1 MKKTLITGVA
11 GFIGSNL
18 AHDLLAKGHHV
29 VGVDNMSQGE
39 KINLEPL
46 LSNPN
51 FEMHYVD
58 IRDEAEL
65 RKAAEGCKTLV
76 HLAAYKIP
84 RYTDAL
90 DTLLINGFGSE
101 NVMKVAV
108 DLGAKVVAASTSDVY
123 GKNPDVPF
131 NENSNLVIGNPDVK
145 RWAYA
150 ISKMFEEQMMFAYK
164 ERYGI
169 PVVALRFF
177 GGYGPNQNLTWWGGP
192 QSVFIN
198 KALDNEEIEVHGD
211 GKQTRSFTFISD
223 HVNGIARTVEMD
235 AANNL
240 VFNLGNTREIS
251 INDLA
256 KLIWRLVRGE
266 EDVPKVRLI
275 PYETFGKYEDV
286 MRRIPDITRARTLL
300 GFEPEV
306 DLEDGLRRTIVW
318 QIERRK
324 QLGIA
329 TPFVPGWVQE
339 KN

>member
-1 MKKTLITGVA
+1 MLKTVLITGVA

-18 AHDLLAKGHHV
+18 AHNLLRRGYRV

-39 KINLEPL
+39 KENLEPL
-46 LSNPN
+46 IINDN
-51 FEMHYVD
+51 FEMHYLD
-58 IRDEAEL
+58 ILDQADMVRVASNCS
-65 RKAAEGCKTLV
+65 AIV

-90 DTLLINGFGSE
+90 DTLTINSLGSE
-101 NVMKVAV
+101 NILKAAV
-108 DLGAKVVAASTSDVY
+108 DRGAKVVAASTSDVY

-131 NENSNLVIGNPDVK
+131 NENSNLVMGNPDVK

-150 ISKMFEEQMMFAYK
+150 ISKMFEEQTMFAYQQ
-164 ERYGI
+164 RYGI

-211 GKQTRSFTFISD
+211 GKQTRSFTYISD
-223 HVNGIARTVEMD
+223 SVDGITRALEMD
-235 AANNL
+235 EANNL
-240 VFNLGNTREIS
+240 VFNLGNTYEIS
-251 INDLA
+251 IYELA
-256 KLIWRLVRGE
+256 LLIWGLVRGE
-266 EDVPKVRLI
+266 HEAPKIKLI

-300 GFEPEV
+300 GFEPRVE
-306 DLEDGLRRTIVW
+306 LEEGLRKTIVW
-318 QIERRK
+318 QIKRRE

-329 TPFVPGWVQE
+329 NTFIPEWIPRG
-339 KN
+339 

>member
-1 MKKTLITGVA
+1 MKKVLITGVA

-18 AHDLLAKGHHV
+18 AHHLLSKGYKI
-29 VGVDNMSQGE
+29 VGVDNMSQGD
-39 KINLEPL
+39 KLNLEPL
-46 LSNPN
+46 LKNEH

-58 IRDEAEL
+58 IRDELEL
-65 RKAAEGCKTLV
+65 KKAAVGCKTFV

-90 DTLLINGFGSE
+90 DTLIINSVGSE
-101 NVMKVAV
+101 NVLKAAIEQ
-108 DLGAKVVAASTSDVY
+108 GAKVVAASTSDVY

-150 ISKMFEEQMMFAYK
+150 ISKMFEEQTMFAYQQ
-164 ERYGI
+164 RYGI

-177 GGYGPNQNLTWWGGP
+177 GGYGPNQNMTWWGGP

-223 HVNGIARTVEMD
+223 HIDGITRTVEMD
-235 AANNL
+235 EANNL

-251 INDLA
+251 IYELA
-256 KLIWRLVRGE
+256 RLIWRLVRGE
-266 EDVPKVRLI
+266 RDAPKIKLI

-300 GFEPEV
+300 GFEPQV

-318 QIERRK
+318 QIARRN
-324 QLGIA
+324 QLGVA
-329 TPFVPGWVQE
+329 TPFVPAWITEQ
-339 KN
+339 K

>member
-18 AHDLLAKGHHV
+18 AQKLLANGHHV

-39 KINLEPL
+39 KLNLAPL
-46 LSNPN
+46 LTNPN

-58 IRDEAEL
+58 IRDESAL
-65 RKAAEGCKTLV
+65 IKSAQGCKTLV

-90 DTLLINGFGSE
+90 DTLLINGVGSE
-101 NVMKVAV
+101 NIFKAAI
-108 DLGAKVVAASTSDVY
+108 DQGAKVVAASTSDVY

-131 NENSNLVIGNPDVK
+131 SENSNLVMGNPDVK

-150 ISKMFEEQMMFAYK
+150 ISKMFEEQMMFAYQEK
-164 ERYGI
+164 YGI

-177 GGYGPNQNLTWWGGP
+177 GGYGPNQNLSWWGGP

-223 HVNGIARTVEMD
+223 HVDGIARTVEMD

-251 INDLA
+251 IGDLA
-256 KLIWRLVRGE
+256 TLIWRLVRGE
-266 EDVPKVRLI
+266 GDAPKVKLV
-275 PYETFGKYEDV
+275 PYATFGKYEDV

-300 GFEPEV
+300 GFEPQV
-306 DLEDGLRRTIVW
+306 DLEDGLRKTITW
-318 QIERRK
+318 QIARRK

-329 TPFVPGWVQE
+329 TPFVPAWVQE
-339 KN
+339 KS